1 MKFSDLT
8 NDQVLQQN
16 VAICL
21 PKYAINHLPII
32 RISDK
37 AICIELDNS
46 SWVHQSS
53 KNVWLPISQID
64 IEKTFKKSNFVDSD
78 ENEKC
83 IYFQVNLPEWLLR
96 KNNII

>member
-1 MKFSDLT
+1 
-8 NDQVLQQN
+8 
-16 VAICL
+16 
-21 PKYAINHLPII
+21 
-32 RISDK
+32 
-37 AICIELDNS
+37 
-46 SWVHQSS
+46 VHQSS